1 MGEKTAGDRKII
13 QGKEKTDEYQR
24 SKRNDNTYA
33 AGVFSEGGKRISAG
47 STAAATAD
55 PDARTSGNRKDC
67 HHGTDRRRM
76 WRRTGGVHDD
86 TSYETECHGT
96 AENCGADVWRHAGQC
111 DRIYDE

>member
-55 PDARTSGNRKDC
+55 PDDRTSGNRKDC

-76 WRRTGGVHDD
+76 WLQDWWRT
-86 TSYETECHGT
+86 
-96 AENCGADVWRHAGQC
+96 R
-111 DRIYDE
+111 

>member
-33 AGVFSEGGKRISAG
+33 AGVFSERGKRVSAG

-55 PDARTSGNRKDC
+55 PDDRTLRESERLPSWNRSPENVAQDW
-67 HHGTDRRRM
+67 
-76 WRRTGGVHDD
+76 WRTR
-86 TSYETECHGT
+86 
-96 AENCGADVWRHAGQC
+96 
-111 DRIYDE
+111 